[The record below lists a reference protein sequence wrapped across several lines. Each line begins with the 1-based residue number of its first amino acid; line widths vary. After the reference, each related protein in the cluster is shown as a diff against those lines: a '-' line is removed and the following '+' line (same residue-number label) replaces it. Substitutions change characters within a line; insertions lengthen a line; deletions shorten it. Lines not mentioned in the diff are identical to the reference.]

1 MKSITYMKI
10 KRTFASTNLNRV
22 KKKKKD
28 FGNSKIRK
36 HRTY

>member
-1 MKSITYMKI
+1 MKI
-10 KRTFASTNLNRV
+10 KRTFVSTNENRA
-22 KKKKKD
+22 KKTKKTKQD